1 MPRGLLPQYGK
12 KIYGTYT
19 HMQVLSALL
28 SVLYDLHNSK
38 KLKYNK
44 TKRDSIESNNLSE
57 NKKERTQINNKNKRK
72 DIITSPTNIKSIQRD
87 YHENFHA
94 NKLDYLYEI
103 NCF

>member
-57 NKKERTQINNKNKRK
+57 NASYSSK
-72 DIITSPTNIKSIQRD
+72 DAS
-87 YHENFHA
+87 
-94 NKLDYLYEI
+94 YLFGLYLSLPH
-103 NCF
+103 FFS